1 MRFIKPHDSSPSMGW
16 KMKDQPPEADPSPT
30 TKTQWDMGP
39 RFSTFQAP
47 TRARSV
53 MLRFSFPLLQSLLSP
68 RSKRVMLIGLLLF
81 TCSSAEPVLVTLPMV
96 THSVHP
102 RRAVGVDCSCFISPS
117 PPRLARV
124 WSSPR
129 EPQPSR
135 NQPPS
140 GSLYGCVGTGTQASR
155 SHNNNK

>member
-1 MRFIKPHDSSPSMGW
+1 MGYGTPLFDRSSPDKSSVRYA
-16 KMKDQPPEADPSPT
+16 PLLLFAV
-30 TKTQWDMGP
+30 
-39 RFSTFQAP
+39 RFSLFT
-47 TRARSV
+47 
-53 MLRFSFPLLQSLLSP
+53 QSLLSP

-102 RRAVGVDCSCFISPS
+102 RRAVGVDCSCFVSPS
-117 PPRLARV
+117 PPRLARA

-155 SHNNNK
+155 SHNNNKIKTNPSRHRPMHP